1 MLVSTRHK
9 TTVQCLQI
17 LLHWPNSR
25 RHKIK
30 LKMNLTEKN
39 IVFLFP
45 NIVDITKS
53 DIVNALQY
61 LLCANSLCQVISI
74 GAYLMLKKNSVN
86 QKGSD
91 VLFLPMKL
99 KRIRLKSIIHCKYKM
114 PQEIFSGPTTHP
126 IFHRLLHQGET
137 LPTRVK
143 LMFVGTFEVH

>member
-1 MLVSTRHK
+1 
-9 TTVQCLQI
+9 
-17 LLHWPNSR
+17 
-25 RHKIK
+25 
-30 LKMNLTEKN
+30 MNLTEKKYSFSISEYCRYHQIN
-39 IVFLFP
+39 VVVKYLG
-45 NIVDITKS
+45 KS
-53 DIVNALQY
+53 DIMNALQY